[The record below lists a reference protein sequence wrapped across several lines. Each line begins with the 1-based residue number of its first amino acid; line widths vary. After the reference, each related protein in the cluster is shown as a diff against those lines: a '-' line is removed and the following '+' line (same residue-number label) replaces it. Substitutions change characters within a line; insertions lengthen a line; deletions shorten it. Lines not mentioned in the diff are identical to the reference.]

1 MNKLYVL
8 PVGRNRKWEVIT
20 QNVLRGA
27 SGPRKQKIHRAQSSA
42 KGWFVWTR
50 WMYAK
55 FMCSNHTN
63 HTSYNHSHS
72 RVNSR
77 SRFEVSVRISW
88 SKVCV
93 FGRHWQATTINNG
106 FAIRFSSVLKIFT
119 SFFLEMRY
127 CSFLLTFRE
136 LSVYLR
142 AFSPFLSCWFHV
154 WRISCP
160 SFAHESL
167 RLSLFCQN
175 ILFFLVLFEGR
186 DRRYW
191 CNVQMKIIWKK
202 HFSLLLLSPGIKICA
217 VYKVAKSFRLGMGS
231 LAVKVCCHSAV
242 YPLDQLNSIWNSVFL
257 F

>member
-1 MNKLYVL
+1 MYVL
-8 PVGRNRKWEVIT
+8 PVGRDRKWEIIT
-20 QNVLRGA
+20 QNVPRGA
-27 SGPRKQKIHRAQSSA
+27 SGPRKQKIHRARSSA

-106 FAIRFSSVLKIFT
+106 FAIRLSSVLKIFT

-127 CSFLLTFRE
+127 CSFLLTFCE

-142 AFSPFLSCWFHV
+142 AFSPFSFLLVSCLAHFLSFIRSRKLTLIV
-154 WRISCP
+154 VLP
-160 SFAHESL
+160 EY
-167 RLSLFCQN
+167 
-175 ILFFLVLFEGR
+175 LFFLVLFEGR

-202 HFSLLLLSPGIKICA
+202 HFSLLSLSPGIKICA
-217 VYKVAKSFRLGMGS
+217 VFKVAKSFRLGMGS
-231 LAVKVCCHSAV
+231 LAMKDKVCCHSAV

>member
-42 KGWFVWTR
+42 NGWFVWTR

-127 CSFLLTFRE
+127 CSFLLTFCE

-142 AFSPFLSCWFHV
+142 AFSPFSFLLVSCLAHFLSFIRSRKLTLIVVLPEYFVFPCFV
-154 WRISCP
+154 WRTWP
-160 SFAHESL
+160 SLLVQCANENYL
-167 RLSLFCQN
+167 KKT
-175 ILFFLVLFEGR
+175 FLVAVAIPWYENLCCFQGG
-186 DRRYW
+186 
-191 CNVQMKIIWKK
+191 KIIQTWNGLSSYESVLP
-202 HFSLLLLSPGIKICA
+202 FSCIS
-217 VYKVAKSFRLGMGS
+217 SRS
-231 LAVKVCCHSAV
+231 T
-242 YPLDQLNSIWNSVFL
+242 
-257 F
+257 

>member
-1 MNKLYVL
+1 ML
-8 PVGRNRKWEVIT
+8 PVGRDRKWEIIT
-20 QNVLRGA
+20 QNVPRGA
-27 SGPRKQKIHRAQSSA
+27 SGPRKQKTHRARSSA

-127 CSFLLTFRE
+127 CSFLLTFCE

-142 AFSPFLSCWFHV
+142 AFSPFSFLLVSCLAHFLSFIRSRKLTLIVVLPEYFVFPCFV
-154 WRISCP
+154 WRTWPSLLVQCANENYLKKNISRCCRYP
-160 SFAHESL
+160 
-167 RLSLFCQN
+167 
-175 ILFFLVLFEGR
+175 LVLKS
-186 DRRYW
+186 
-191 CNVQMKIIWKK
+191 VL
-202 HFSLLLLSPGIKICA
+202 FS
-217 VYKVAKSFRLGMGS
+217 RWQN
-231 LAVKVCCHSAV
+231 HSELEWA
-242 YPLDQLNSIWNSVFL
+242 L
-257 F
+257 

>member
-8 PVGRNRKWEVIT
+8 PVGNDRKWEFIT

-27 SGPRKQKIHRAQSSA
+27 SGPRKQKIHRARSSA

-88 SKVCV
+88 SKVCG

-106 FAIRFSSVLKIFT
+106 FAIRLSSVLKIFT

-127 CSFLLTFRE
+127 CSFLLTFCE

-142 AFSPFLSCWFHV
+142 AFSPFSFLLVSCLAHFLSFIRSRKLTLIVVLPEYFVFPCFV
-154 WRISCP
+154 WRTWP
-160 SFAHESL
+160 SLLVQCANENYL
-167 RLSLFCQN
+167 KKT
-175 ILFFLVLFEGR
+175 FLV
-186 DRRYW
+186 
-191 CNVQMKIIWKK
+191 
-202 HFSLLLLSPGIKICA
+202 A
-217 VYKVAKSFRLGMGS
+217 VAIPWY
-231 LAVKVCCHSAV
+231 
-242 YPLDQLNSIWNSVFL
+242 
-257 F
+257 

>member
-1 MNKLYVL
+1 
-8 PVGRNRKWEVIT
+8 
-20 QNVLRGA
+20 
-27 SGPRKQKIHRAQSSA
+27 
-42 KGWFVWTR
+42 
-50 WMYAK
+50 MYAK

-127 CSFLLTFRE
+127 CSFLLTFCE

-142 AFSPFLSCWFHV
+142 AFSPFSFLLVSCLAHFLSFI
-154 WRISCP
+154 RSRK
-160 SFAHESL
+160 L
-167 RLSLFCQN
+167 TLSLFCQN

-191 CNVQMKIIWKK
+191 CNVQMKII
-202 HFSLLLLSPGIKICA
+202 
-217 VYKVAKSFRLGMGS
+217 
-231 LAVKVCCHSAV
+231 
-242 YPLDQLNSIWNSVFL
+242 
-257 F
+257 

>member
-1 MNKLYVL
+1 
-8 PVGRNRKWEVIT
+8 
-20 QNVLRGA
+20 
-27 SGPRKQKIHRAQSSA
+27 
-42 KGWFVWTR
+42 
-50 WMYAK
+50 MYAK

-127 CSFLLTFRE
+127 CSFLLTFCE

-142 AFSPFLSCWFHV
+142 AFSTFSFLLVSCLAHFLSFIRSRKLTLIV
-154 WRISCP
+154 
-160 SFAHESL
+160 
-167 RLSLFCQN
+167 
-175 ILFFLVLFEGR
+175 VLPEYF
-186 DRRYW
+186 
-191 CNVQMKIIWKK
+191 
-202 HFSLLLLSPGIKICA
+202 
-217 VYKVAKSFRLGMGS
+217 
-231 LAVKVCCHSAV
+231 
-242 YPLDQLNSIWNSVFL
+242 VFPC
-257 F
+257 FV